1 VQRVSRYLCAAAL
14 NPDIGIHHHSQY
26 NHFALA
32 CGNAGYSNAMDRR
45 MIFVFAVVFFK
56 NGDMLMGI
64 LIGMPVFITDLRT

>member
-1 VQRVSRYLCAAAL
+1 MPEKWR
-14 NPDIGIHHHSQY
+14 
-26 NHFALA
+26 A